1 MYKQDFKQVIKGS
14 NYLLLFSAHE
24 SASGEL
30 CSVWGSSLQRR
41 CCYTGMSP
49 AEGVQQRAIKM
60 IRGWNMK
67 HSEDKV
73 RQLGLFSLKKRT
85 GIDFIFVFN

>member
-1 MYKQDFKQVIKGS
+1 
-14 NYLLLFSAHE
+14 
-24 SASGEL
+24 
-30 CSVWGSSLQRR
+30 
-41 CCYTGMSP
+41 MSP